1 MNNAR
6 GERFDSEA
14 GDRSER
20 ETTHGLGG
28 ELGGKLR
35 ESERVNALAARWKSA
50 DSELIGGGTG
60 GGDDE
65 DFFVL
70 EFFGKECGSAMDQ
83 GGVGAGVK
91 ERARDHRQLYWV
103 E

>member
-1 MNNAR
+1 MNNSR

-14 GDRSER
+14 GDGNER
-20 ETTHGLGG
+20 ETAHGLGG
-28 ELGGKLR
+28 ELGGELR
-35 ESERVNALAARWKSA
+35 ESECVNSLAARSESA
-50 DSELIGGGTG
+50 GGEFIGGGAR

-70 EFFGKECGSAMDQ
+70 RFFGEKCGSAMEQ
-83 GGVGAGVK
+83 RGVGAGVK
-91 ERARDHRQLYWV
+91 ERAKGHRQLYWV